1 MDPRLRKKYGDTAV
15 QKIVFVRN
23 KISEDA
29 FYQEVGIMILLNSF
43 PYFCQI
49 LGYTENP
56 LSMILKNYPDG
67 SLNDWLGTNNFGTK
81 IVFRILKETASA
93 LNVMHSHYLA
103 HCDLKP
109 QNILVQVDNGLP
121 SCYLTDF
128 GITQILSE
136 KIIATKTFHVINL
149 RGLSTHY
156 AAPEA
161 FKNFRTKKYVSVDFK
176 AYDIYSFGC
185 IAYELLSRRMPWN

>member
-1 MDPRLRKKYGDTAV
+1 MDPGLRKKLPEIVV
-15 QKIVFVRN
+15 QKIVFVKS
-23 KISEDA
+23 KINEEA
-29 FYQEVGIMILLNSF
+29 FYQEVGIMILLSSF
-43 PYFCQI
+43 PYFCKI
-49 LGYTENP
+49 IGYTENP

-67 SLNDWLGTNNFGTK
+67 SLSAWLGMKKYGTK
-81 IVFRILKETASA
+81 IIIKILKETALA
-93 LNVMHSHYLA
+93 LSIMHSYYLA

-109 QNILVQVDNGLP
+109 QNILVELENGVP
-121 SCYLTDF
+121 SCFLTDF

-136 KIIATKTFHVINL
+136 KIIATKAFHVINL

-161 FKNFRTKKYVSVDFK
+161 FRNFRAKKHVRVDFK

-185 IAYELLSRRMPWN
+185 IAYEVLARNTPWH